1 MSHKSKAS
9 KESKERKHAPTGG
22 DDEGKSRAREYV
34 IDEETGAGT
43 DAASPTTPAGAEDTH
58 PEKSAAP
65 QEGAGRKVS
74 RKALLERLVAKTG
87 ELEQLSKQNKELE
100 AKVRELSDR
109 WLRSA
114 AEFEN
119 FRKRTAKEWELLRQ
133 QSKAE
138 VILEILNVVD
148 DFERAFT
155 VAEGE
160 SSDGFVE
167 GFRLIYNNLTQTLER
182 IGVKEFDALHTP
194 FDPQYHMAVG
204 QVERDDLESGLI
216 AEVLQKGY
224 QLDGVVIR
232 PANVIVAK

>member
-1 MSHKSKAS
+1 LSHKSKSS
-9 KESKERKHAPTGG
+9 KESREGKRARAGG
-22 DDEGKSRAREYV
+22 DGGEKPRARESV
-34 IDEETGAGT
+34 VDEETKAGT
-43 DAASPTTPAGAEDTH
+43 DEAPPKAGAKGRH
-58 PEKSAAP
+58 PEESAAP
-65 QEGAGRKVS
+65 QEEPGHKAS
-74 RKALLERLVAKTG
+74 RKELLERLVTTNAEIVLLT
-87 ELEQLSKQNKELE
+87 EQNKELE
-100 AKVRELSDR
+100 AKAKELSDR

-160 SSDGFVE
+160 GSDGFVE

-232 PANVIVAK
+232 PANVLVAK

>member
-1 MSHKSKAS
+1 MSHKDKTSKD
-9 KESKERKHAPTGG
+9 RKRARAGG
-22 DDEGKSRAREYV
+22 DGEEKPRSREYV
-34 IDEETGAGT
+34 IDEEPDAGEVSGETPGA
-43 DAASPTTPAGAEDTH
+43 AEDTH
-58 PEKSAAP
+58 SEKSASLTEDAS
-65 QEGAGRKVS
+65 GRKLS
-74 RKALLERLVAKTG
+74 RKALLDHLFAKT
-87 ELEQLSKQNKELE
+87 EEITRLSKQNKELE
-100 AKVRELSDR
+100 AKAKELNDR

-194 FDPQYHMAVG
+194 FDPQYHMAVS
-204 QVERDDLESGLI
+204 QVERDDLESGLV
-216 AEVLQKGY
+216 AEVLLKGY

-232 PANVIVAK
+232 PANVVVAK